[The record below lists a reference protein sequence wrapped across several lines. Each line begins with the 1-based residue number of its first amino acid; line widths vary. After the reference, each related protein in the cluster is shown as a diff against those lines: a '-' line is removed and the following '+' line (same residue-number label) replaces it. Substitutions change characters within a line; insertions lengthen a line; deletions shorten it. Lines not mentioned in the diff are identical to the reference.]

1 MVERVSPV
9 AKCIRIVGLQA
20 DDLTEIG
27 DGRVILVQAD
37 AGERAAVK
45 RLCIARIE
53 PNCGIEIG
61 HGPLELA
68 KGVACQSTRLVFLQ
82 RCPDCVDNAALRRNA
97 VDEQCEG
104 RARDRAARVGKYRR
118 VPQSGEE

>member
-1 MVERVSPV
+1 MIERVSPV

-53 PNCGIEIG
+53 PNCGIEIS

-68 KGVACQSTRLVFLQ
+68 YGVACQSTRLVSF
-82 RCPDCVDNAALRRNA
+82 RHLRFQANELIEVANR
-97 VDEQCEG
+97 ESEG
-104 RARDRAARVGKYRR
+104 VSRI
-118 VPQSGEE
+118 E